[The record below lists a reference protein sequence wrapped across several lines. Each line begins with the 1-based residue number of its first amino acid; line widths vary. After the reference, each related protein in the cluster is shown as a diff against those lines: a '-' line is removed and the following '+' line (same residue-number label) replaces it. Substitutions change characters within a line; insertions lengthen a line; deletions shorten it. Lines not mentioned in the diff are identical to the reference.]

1 MKAVHLLVN
10 SVLPPD
16 LRNNDQT
23 YDIKSLNKILHAVA
37 FKHPDQFADVEK
49 KISDIGR
56 KASYYQGETITLN
69 DLTAPFDRTPY
80 FQEMEAAIKA
90 LPKNKDFE
98 SNRIAIMQKYNE
110 LIEKANAK
118 SSLEQRNNIAMSV
131 LSGARGKGAQLK
143 AMVATPGTFSDYKG
157 RVVPVFSKESF
168 AEGVRPAVFLAST
181 NGARASV
188 VSTKCLDYQSLVKMS
203 DLSEKRLCDIQP
215 GDMVLG
221 ADKEGYVF
229 PVKVLNVFDQGEKEC
244 YKYTFRY
251 SNSKISLNDVHVTCT
266 EDHKFLVISSREYN
280 RKRSLHSRGNGPAP
294 TWRDRHNKEI
304 HTASKFKR
312 ASRASDYNP
321 LLSQGG
327 LFGNKNEP
335 WARVLGLLIGD
346 GCLTGNHTHCT
357 LSCADPQLIEDITPE
372 LTALGQKIKKASGD
386 NFTWNITKADYNP
399 TQNNSIV
406 KGVQGFVAGS
416 LMDRNQMLKDYGL
429 LGHYAWE
436 KRFPTGWQSWDEES
450 MKNFIAGLFAAD
462 GSVFS
467 TLSGRKDRIQ
477 VSICFGMTSED
488 CLKDLHEA
496 LMYGFGI
503 SSRFENPTTK
513 GGFRSSTEE
522 RVHPLYALEIS
533 RAEDVIK
540 FCEVFSDYVPGIK
553 RAKLIEE
560 TSKIVI
566 KDHNPYAKV
575 MFLKKEYVGKVHCM
589 DIEVDHPDHL
599 FVLANGL
606 ITSNS
611 STAKGGDLAKQ
622 LASAAADLVVRKED
636 CGTENGIELSIDDKS
651 MRGRVL
657 AKDAYGIKAGTVI
670 GRNEL
675 DKLKKAG
682 ADSIVV
688 RSPQTCSVSN
698 GLCAHCVGRFY
709 NGSKMPKVGDSIG
722 LLASS
727 TVGEPVC
734 LVKGTEVRMADG
746 SVKKIEDIEPGEY
759 VLGSDMNGYCKPT
772 KVVNKFHNGPRNCY
786 RSYIKK
792 GYGFTSG
799 YITLDSTAEHKI
811 LGTVRSSSKPLNK
824 AELNISAIGTM
835 PKSKRT
841 IRMCQSITGSE
852 GGEVHEPMAMLLGML
867 VGDGSYKGTASGSAK
882 NAVHL
887 SCYDDEQVE
896 ILRKELEP
904 LGLLVKAY
912 TTPNEYRIVEADQYN
927 TANWTAV
934 PGITYSDRT
943 KIRNRVRA
951 KLIEEG
957 MWGQDCYTKTLP
969 KSIWSWDMDSVCKFV
984 GGLIATDGY
993 VTTRG
998 TIGYSSNNIELL
1010 KQIKDL
1016 LQFRLGVYSTNI
1028 SCKRKKKPDGTYYNP
1043 TYEFTINE
1051 ATNVQHF
1058 AEMIKIPGRKAA
1070 ILTAA
1075 AERKPNHKRRG
1086 LYKLEKQEWLG
1097 VQDTWDLEVDNDT
1110 HLFALANGLIV
1121 SNTQMA
1127 LSAKHT
1133 AGMSTGKKSYSGLGT
1148 IIQFTQSPEAFKDR
1162 GAVSELDGK
1171 VTSVEEAPQGGMFV
1185 TVGDKKHYVLPG
1197 HEVYVK
1203 PGDTVE
1209 AGDQLAE
1216 GLVDPEDIVRLKG
1229 LGEGKLYYAERLHQM
1244 LQDSGA
1250 GTDRRNTEVLARGAI
1265 RHIKITDPEG
1275 MGSYL
1280 PDDVVDYNAAQNT
1293 YKVPETAREVT
1304 PKEAVGKYLQKP
1316 YLHYT
1321 VGTRVTPTV
1330 AKKLAKNKYDSLLV
1344 DDIAPGFVP
1353 HMVRLRTA
1361 SHTNPD
1367 WMASLATSS
1376 IAKQLNEGATRGDDT
1391 NIISNPDFRPRL
1403 AVGENFGKNVST
1415 TGEF

>member
-80 FQEMEAAIKA
+80 FMEMEAAIKA

-188 VSTKCLDYQSLVKMS
+188 VSTKCLDYQSLVKMA
-203 DLSEKRLCDIQP
+203 DLSEKKLCDIQP

-221 ADKEGYVF
+221 ADKEGHVF

-251 SNSKISLNDVHVTCT
+251 SNSKIALNDVHVTCT
-266 EDHKFLVISSREYN
+266 EDHKFLTISSREYN

-304 HTASKFKR
+304 HPASKFKR

-321 LLSQGG
+321 LLPQGG

-335 WARVLGLLIGD
+335 WARILGLLIGD

-357 LSCADPQLIEDITPE
+357 LSCADHQLIEEITPE

-416 LMDRNQMLKDYGL
+416 LMDRNQMLRDYGL

-436 KRFPTGWQSWDEES
+436 KRFPSGWQSWDEES
-450 MKNFIAGLFAAD
+450 MKNLIAGLFAAD
-462 GSVFS
+462 GCVFS
-467 TLSGRKDRIQ
+467 TLMRRQNRTQ
-477 VSICFGMTSED
+477 VSVAFGMTSED
-488 CLKDLHEA
+488 CLKDLREA

-503 SSRFENPTTK
+503 SSRFEKPTTK

-522 RVHPLYALEIS
+522 RVHPLYTLEIS

-553 RAKLIEE
+553 RAKLVEE

-566 KDHNPYAKV
+566 KDHNPYAKA
-575 MFLKKEYVGKVHCM
+575 MFLEKEYAGKVHCM

-622 LASAAADLVVRKED
+622 LASSSADLVVRKED
-636 CGTENGIELSIDDKS
+636 CGTDNGIELPVDDKS

-682 ADSIVV
+682 ADSVVV
-688 RSPQTCSVSN
+688 RSPQTCSVPN

-727 TVGEPVC
+727 TVGEPITQMALCINELQPVS
-734 LVKGTEVRMADG
+734 MADG
-746 SVKKIEDIEPGEY
+746 SVKPIKDIKVGDMVLGADKAGHTFPVKVLNTYDQGIRKTRVYTIKLLETTEEVEVSCTKDHKFLNAYGDIVPVKELVESPFTSLCTDRGLGVIVSISPEEDTHCRDIE
-759 VLGSDMNGYCKPT
+759 VD
-772 KVVNKFHNGPRNCY
+772 H
-786 RSYIKK
+786 
-792 GYGFTSG
+792 
-799 YITLDSTAEHKI
+799 
-811 LGTVRSSSKPLNK
+811 
-824 AELNISAIGTM
+824 
-835 PKSKRT
+835 
-841 IRMCQSITGSE
+841 SE
-852 GGEVHEPMAMLLGML
+852 
-867 VGDGSYKGTASGSAK
+867 
-882 NAVHL
+882 
-887 SCYDDEQVE
+887 
-896 ILRKELEP
+896 
-904 LGLLVKAY
+904 
-912 TTPNEYRIVEADQYN
+912 
-927 TANWTAV
+927 
-934 PGITYSDRT
+934 
-943 KIRNRVRA
+943 
-951 KLIEEG
+951 
-957 MWGQDCYTKTLP
+957 
-969 KSIWSWDMDSVCKFV
+969 
-984 GGLIATDGY
+984 
-993 VTTRG
+993 
-998 TIGYSSNNIELL
+998 
-1010 KQIKDL
+1010 
-1016 LQFRLGVYSTNI
+1016 
-1028 SCKRKKKPDGTYYNP
+1028 
-1043 TYEFTINE
+1043 
-1051 ATNVQHF
+1051 
-1058 AEMIKIPGRKAA
+1058 
-1070 ILTAA
+1070 
-1075 AERKPNHKRRG
+1075 
-1086 LYKLEKQEWLG
+1086 
-1097 VQDTWDLEVDNDT
+1097 
-1110 HLFALANGLIV
+1110 HLFVLAGGIIT
-1121 SNTQMA
+1121 SN
-1127 LSAKHT
+1127 SAKHT

-1229 LGEGKLYYAERLHQM
+1229 LGEGQLYYAERLHQM

-1265 RHIKITDPEG
+1265 RHIKVTNPEG
-1275 MGSYL
+1275 LGSYL
-1280 PDDVVDYNAAQNT
+1280 PDDVVDYNAAQKT
-1293 YKVPETAREVT
+1293 YKIPDTAKEVS
-1304 PKEAVGKYLQKP
+1304 PKEAIGKYLQKP

-1321 VGTRVTPTV
+1321 IGTRVTPSV
-1330 AKKLAKNKYDSLLV
+1330 ARKLAKNKYNSLLV
-1344 DDIAPGFVP
+1344 DDSDPGFTP

-1403 AVGENFGKNVST
+1403 AVGENFGKNVGV

>member
-98 SNRIAIMQKYNE
+98 SNRIAIMQKYND

-188 VSTKCLDYQSLVKMS
+188 VSTKCLDYQSLVKMA
-203 DLSEKRLCDIQP
+203 DLSEKKLCDIKV
-215 GDMVLG
+215 GEMVLG
-221 ADKEGYVF
+221 ADKEGRVF

-251 SNSKISLNDVHVTCT
+251 SNSKIALNDVHVTCT

-321 LLSQGG
+321 LLPQGG

-335 WARVLGLLIGD
+335 WARILGLLIGD

-357 LSCADPQLIEDITPE
+357 LSCADPQLIEEITPE

-399 TQNNSIV
+399 THNNSIV

-416 LMDRNQMLKDYGL
+416 LMDRNQMLNDYGL

-436 KRFPTGWQSWDEES
+436 KRFPIGWQSWDEES
-450 MKNFIAGLFAAD
+450 MKNLIAGLFAAD
-462 GSVFS
+462 GCVFS
-467 TLSGRKDRIQ
+467 TLSGRKDRTQ
-477 VSICFGMTSED
+477 VGISFGMTSED
-488 CLKDLHEA
+488 CLKDLREA

-503 SSRFENPTTK
+503 SSRFEKPTNI

-522 RVHPLYALEIS
+522 RVHPLYTLEIS

-553 RAKLIEE
+553 RAKLVEE

-566 KDHNPYAKV
+566 KDHNPYAKA
-575 MFLKKEYVGKVHCM
+575 MFLEKEYAGKVHCM

-622 LASAAADLVVRKED
+622 LASSAADLVVRKED
-636 CGTENGIELSIDDKS
+636 CGTDNGIELPIDDKS

-657 AKDAYGIKAGTVI
+657 AKDAYGLKAGTVI

-682 ADSIVV
+682 ADSVVV
-688 RSPQTCSVSN
+688 RSPQTCSVPN

-727 TVGEPVC
+727 TVGEPITQMALCINELQPVS
-734 LVKGTEVRMADG
+734 MADG
-746 SVKKIEDIEPGEY
+746 SVKPIKDIKVGDMVLGADKEGNTFPVKVLNTYDQGIRKTRVYTIKLLETAEEVEVSCTKDHKFLNEYGDIVPVKELVESPSTSLCTDRGLGIIVSISPEEDTHCRDIE
-759 VLGSDMNGYCKPT
+759 VDHSD
-772 KVVNKFHNGPRNCY
+772 
-786 RSYIKK
+786 
-792 GYGFTSG
+792 
-799 YITLDSTAEHKI
+799 
-811 LGTVRSSSKPLNK
+811 
-824 AELNISAIGTM
+824 
-835 PKSKRT
+835 
-841 IRMCQSITGSE
+841 
-852 GGEVHEPMAMLLGML
+852 
-867 VGDGSYKGTASGSAK
+867 
-882 NAVHL
+882 
-887 SCYDDEQVE
+887 
-896 ILRKELEP
+896 
-904 LGLLVKAY
+904 
-912 TTPNEYRIVEADQYN
+912 
-927 TANWTAV
+927 
-934 PGITYSDRT
+934 
-943 KIRNRVRA
+943 
-951 KLIEEG
+951 
-957 MWGQDCYTKTLP
+957 
-969 KSIWSWDMDSVCKFV
+969 
-984 GGLIATDGY
+984 
-993 VTTRG
+993 
-998 TIGYSSNNIELL
+998 
-1010 KQIKDL
+1010 
-1016 LQFRLGVYSTNI
+1016 
-1028 SCKRKKKPDGTYYNP
+1028 
-1043 TYEFTINE
+1043 
-1051 ATNVQHF
+1051 
-1058 AEMIKIPGRKAA
+1058 
-1070 ILTAA
+1070 
-1075 AERKPNHKRRG
+1075 
-1086 LYKLEKQEWLG
+1086 
-1097 VQDTWDLEVDNDT
+1097 
-1110 HLFALANGLIV
+1110 HLFVLAGGIIT
-1121 SNTQMA
+1121 SN
-1127 LSAKHT
+1127 SAKHT

-1216 GLVDPEDIVRLKG
+1216 GLIDPEDIVRLKG

-1265 RHIKITDPEG
+1265 RHIKITDPDG

-1344 DDIAPGFVP
+1344 DDAAPGFEP

-1376 IAKQLNEGATRGDDT
+1376 IAKQLNESATRGDDT

-1403 AVGENFGKNVST
+1403 AVGENFGKNVET

>member
-98 SNRIAIMQKYNE
+98 SNRIAIMQKYND

-118 SSLEQRNNIAMSV
+118 YSLEQRNNIAMSV

-181 NGARASV
+181 NGARAAV
-188 VSTKCLDYQSLVKMS
+188 VS
-203 DLSEKRLCDIQP
+203 
-215 GDMVLG
+215 
-221 ADKEGYVF
+221 
-229 PVKVLNVFDQGEKEC
+229 
-244 YKYTFRY
+244 
-251 SNSKISLNDVHVTCT
+251 SKS
-266 EDHKFLVISSREYN
+266 
-280 RKRSLHSRGNGPAP
+280 A
-294 TWRDRHNKEI
+294 
-304 HTASKFKR
+304 
-312 ASRASDYNP
+312 
-321 LLSQGG
+321 
-327 LFGNKNEP
+327 
-335 WARVLGLLIGD
+335 
-346 GCLTGNHTHCT
+346 
-357 LSCADPQLIEDITPE
+357 
-372 LTALGQKIKKASGD
+372 
-386 NFTWNITKADYNP
+386 
-399 TQNNSIV
+399 
-406 KGVQGFVAGS
+406 
-416 LMDRNQMLKDYGL
+416 
-429 LGHYAWE
+429 
-436 KRFPTGWQSWDEES
+436 
-450 MKNFIAGLFAAD
+450 
-462 GSVFS
+462 
-467 TLSGRKDRIQ
+467 
-477 VSICFGMTSED
+477 
-488 CLKDLHEA
+488 
-496 LMYGFGI
+496 
-503 SSRFENPTTK
+503 
-513 GGFRSSTEE
+513 
-522 RVHPLYALEIS
+522 
-533 RAEDVIK
+533 
-540 FCEVFSDYVPGIK
+540 
-553 RAKLIEE
+553 
-560 TSKIVI
+560 
-566 KDHNPYAKV
+566 
-575 MFLKKEYVGKVHCM
+575 
-589 DIEVDHPDHL
+589 
-599 FVLANGL
+599 
-606 ITSNS
+606 
-611 STAKGGDLAKQ
+611 TAKGGDLAKQ
-622 LASAAADLVVRKED
+622 LASSAADLVVRKED
-636 CGTENGIELSIDDKS
+636 CGTENGIELSVDDKS

-682 ADSIVV
+682 ADSVVV
-688 RSPQTCSVSN
+688 RSPQTCSVPN
-698 GLCAHCVGRFY
+698 GLCAYCVGRFY
-709 NGSKMPKVGDSIG
+709 NGSKMPKVGDTIG
-722 LLASS
+722 LLATS
-727 TVGEPVC
+727 TVGEPLC

-772 KVVNKFHNGPRNCY
+772 RVVNKFHNGPRNCY

-792 GYGFTSG
+792 GYGSTSG

-811 LGTVRSSSKPLNK
+811 LGTVRNRSIQLHS

-835 PKSKRT
+835 PESKYT
-841 IRMCQSITGSE
+841 VRMCQSITGSE
-852 GGEVHEPMAMLLGML
+852 GGNVHEPMAMLLGML

-887 SCYDDEQVE
+887 SCYDDEQTE
-896 ILRKELEP
+896 ALRKELEP
-904 LGLLVKAY
+904 LGLLVKSY
-912 TTPNEYRIVEADQYN
+912 TVPNEYRIIEADQYN
-927 TANWTAV
+927 TANWTSI
-934 PGITYSDRT
+934 PGITHSNST

-969 KSIWSWDMDSVCKFV
+969 KSIWSWDMDSVCRFV

-993 VTTRG
+993 VTARG

-1010 KQIKDL
+1010 KQIKAL

-1028 SCKRKKKPDGTYYNP
+1028 TCRRKKKQDGTYYNP

-1051 ATNVQHF
+1051 ATNVMHF
-1058 AEMIKIPGRKAA
+1058 AEMVKIPGRKAA

-1075 AERKPNHKRRG
+1075 ARKSNYKRRG

-1127 LSAKHT
+1127 LCLYEHTLVRMADGSTKCIKDIVPGEYVLGSDVEANTFPVKVVNLYDQGLQEVQDYTFGKGQTKYRATITATKNHKVLLNKRTSSKYNKDKYGCSWGAEPYKLSVTRLADINKNTHAVYSKSVEGFDGVVVAPVLAYMVGMFIGDGIRYEKGSTPKVSCADNTLVDEVNNEAEAIGMKLIKRKRGHDWAFTRNTTIGNNPFSALLCELGLDSKYCYEKELPEAIWRWDDGALANLIAGYFDADGSIYKLSSGHYGINFTSTSKALIEQLKSILEFRFAIHSTPIHTESALRKGSNHLRSSININRADLVKRFADIIGKYSKGKKRIKLTELDFTGLQDRNPSGYTFGKFISVSASRLEHCFDIEVDHPDHLFVLANGLIVSNSAKHT
-1133 AGMSTGKKSYSGLGT
+1133 AGMSAGKKSYSGLGT

-1162 GAVSELDGK
+1162 GAVSEIDGK

-1185 TVGDKKHYVLPG
+1185 TVEDKKHYVLPG

-1229 LGEGKLYYAERLHQM
+1229 LGEGQLYYAERLHQM

-1265 RHIKITDPEG
+1265 RHIKVTNPDG
-1275 MGSYL
+1275 LGSYL
-1280 PDDVVDYNAAQNT
+1280 PDDVVDYNAAQKT
-1293 YKVPETAREVT
+1293 YKVPDTAKEMS
-1304 PKEAVGKYLQKP
+1304 PKEAIGKYLQKP

-1321 VGTRVTPTV
+1321 IGTRVTPSV
-1330 AKKLAKNKYDSLLV
+1330 ARKLAKNKYNSLLV
-1344 DDIAPGFVP
+1344 DDSDPGFTP

-1403 AVGENFGKNVST
+1403 AVGENFGKNVGV

>member
-80 FQEMEAAIKA
+80 FMEMEAAIKA

-188 VSTKCLDYQSLVKMS
+188 VSTKCLDYQSLVKMA
-203 DLSEKRLCDIQP
+203 DLSEKKLCDIQP

-221 ADKEGYVF
+221 ADKEGKVF

-251 SNSKISLNDVHVTCT
+251 SNSKIALNDVHVTCT

-321 LLSQGG
+321 LLPQGG
-327 LFGNKNEP
+327 LFGTKNEP
-335 WARVLGLLIGD
+335 WARILGLLIGD

-357 LSCADPQLIEDITPE
+357 LSCADPQLIEEITHE

-399 TQNNSIV
+399 THNNSIV

-416 LMDRNQMLKDYGL
+416 LMDRNQMLKDYDL

-450 MKNFIAGLFAAD
+450 MKNLIAGLFAAD
-462 GSVFS
+462 GCVFS
-467 TLSGRKDRIQ
+467 TLTHRQNRTQ
-477 VSICFGMTSED
+477 VSIAFGMTSED

-503 SSRFENPTTK
+503 SSRFEKPTTK

-522 RVHPLYALEIS
+522 RVRPLYTLEIS

-553 RAKLIEE
+553 RAKLVEE

-566 KDHNPYAKV
+566 KDHNPYAKA
-575 MFLKKEYVGKVHCM
+575 MFLEKEYAGKVHCM

-622 LASAAADLVVRKED
+622 LASSSADLVVRKED
-636 CGTENGIELSIDDKS
+636 CGTDNGIELPVDDKS

-657 AKDAYGIKAGTVI
+657 AKDAYGLKAGTVI

-688 RSPQTCSVSN
+688 RSPQTCSVPN

-727 TVGEPVC
+727 TVGEPITQMALCINELQPVS
-734 LVKGTEVRMADG
+734 MADG
-746 SVKKIEDIEPGEY
+746 SVKPIKDIKVGDMVLGADKAGHTFPVKVLNTYDQGIRKTRVYTIKLLETTEEVEVSCTKDHKFLNEYGDIVPVKELVESPSTSLCTDRGLGVIVSISQEEDTHCRDIE
-759 VLGSDMNGYCKPT
+759 VDHSD
-772 KVVNKFHNGPRNCY
+772 
-786 RSYIKK
+786 
-792 GYGFTSG
+792 
-799 YITLDSTAEHKI
+799 
-811 LGTVRSSSKPLNK
+811 
-824 AELNISAIGTM
+824 
-835 PKSKRT
+835 
-841 IRMCQSITGSE
+841 
-852 GGEVHEPMAMLLGML
+852 
-867 VGDGSYKGTASGSAK
+867 
-882 NAVHL
+882 
-887 SCYDDEQVE
+887 
-896 ILRKELEP
+896 
-904 LGLLVKAY
+904 
-912 TTPNEYRIVEADQYN
+912 
-927 TANWTAV
+927 
-934 PGITYSDRT
+934 
-943 KIRNRVRA
+943 
-951 KLIEEG
+951 
-957 MWGQDCYTKTLP
+957 
-969 KSIWSWDMDSVCKFV
+969 
-984 GGLIATDGY
+984 
-993 VTTRG
+993 
-998 TIGYSSNNIELL
+998 
-1010 KQIKDL
+1010 
-1016 LQFRLGVYSTNI
+1016 
-1028 SCKRKKKPDGTYYNP
+1028 
-1043 TYEFTINE
+1043 
-1051 ATNVQHF
+1051 
-1058 AEMIKIPGRKAA
+1058 
-1070 ILTAA
+1070 
-1075 AERKPNHKRRG
+1075 
-1086 LYKLEKQEWLG
+1086 
-1097 VQDTWDLEVDNDT
+1097 
-1110 HLFALANGLIV
+1110 HLFVLAGGIIT
-1121 SNTQMA
+1121 SN
-1127 LSAKHT
+1127 SAKHT

-1229 LGEGKLYYAERLHQM
+1229 LGEGQLYYAERLHQM

-1265 RHIKITDPEG
+1265 RHIKVTNPEG
-1275 MGSYL
+1275 LGSYL
-1280 PDDVVDYNAAQNT
+1280 PDDVVDYNAAQKT
-1293 YKVPETAREVT
+1293 YKIPDTAKEMS
-1304 PKEAVGKYLQKP
+1304 PKEAIGKYLQKP

-1321 VGTRVTPTV
+1321 IGTRVTPSV
-1330 AKKLAKNKYDSLLV
+1330 ARKLAKNKYNSLLV
-1344 DDIAPGFVP
+1344 DDSDPGFTP

-1403 AVGENFGKNVST
+1403 AVGENFGKNVGV

>member
-98 SNRIAIMQKYNE
+98 SNRIAIMQKYND

-188 VSTKCLDYQSLVKMS
+188 VSTK
-203 DLSEKRLCDIQP
+203 
-215 GDMVLG
+215 
-221 ADKEGYVF
+221 
-229 PVKVLNVFDQGEKEC
+229 
-244 YKYTFRY
+244 
-251 SNSKISLNDVHVTCT
+251 
-266 EDHKFLVISSREYN
+266 
-280 RKRSLHSRGNGPAP
+280 
-294 TWRDRHNKEI
+294 
-304 HTASKFKR
+304 
-312 ASRASDYNP
+312 
-321 LLSQGG
+321 
-327 LFGNKNEP
+327 
-335 WARVLGLLIGD
+335 
-346 GCLTGNHTHCT
+346 
-357 LSCADPQLIEDITPE
+357 
-372 LTALGQKIKKASGD
+372 
-386 NFTWNITKADYNP
+386 
-399 TQNNSIV
+399 
-406 KGVQGFVAGS
+406 
-416 LMDRNQMLKDYGL
+416 
-429 LGHYAWE
+429 
-436 KRFPTGWQSWDEES
+436 
-450 MKNFIAGLFAAD
+450 
-462 GSVFS
+462 
-467 TLSGRKDRIQ
+467 
-477 VSICFGMTSED
+477 
-488 CLKDLHEA
+488 
-496 LMYGFGI
+496 
-503 SSRFENPTTK
+503 
-513 GGFRSSTEE
+513 
-522 RVHPLYALEIS
+522 
-533 RAEDVIK
+533 
-540 FCEVFSDYVPGIK
+540 
-553 RAKLIEE
+553 
-560 TSKIVI
+560 
-566 KDHNPYAKV
+566 
-575 MFLKKEYVGKVHCM
+575 
-589 DIEVDHPDHL
+589 
-599 FVLANGL
+599 
-606 ITSNS
+606 S

-622 LASAAADLVVRKED
+622 LASSSADLVVRKED
-636 CGTENGIELSIDDKS
+636 CGTANGIELPIDDAS

-657 AKDAYGIKAGTVI
+657 AKDAYGLKAGTVI
-670 GRNEL
+670 GRTEL

-682 ADSIVV
+682 VDSIVV

-727 TVGEPVC
+727 TVGEP
-734 LVKGTEVRMADG
+734 
-746 SVKKIEDIEPGEY
+746 I
-759 VLGSDMNGYCKPT
+759 
-772 KVVNKFHNGPRNCY
+772 
-786 RSYIKK
+786 
-792 GYGFTSG
+792 
-799 YITLDSTAEHKI
+799 
-811 LGTVRSSSKPLNK
+811 
-824 AELNISAIGTM
+824 
-835 PKSKRT
+835 
-841 IRMCQSITGSE
+841 
-852 GGEVHEPMAMLLGML
+852 
-867 VGDGSYKGTASGSAK
+867 
-882 NAVHL
+882 
-887 SCYDDEQVE
+887 
-896 ILRKELEP
+896 
-904 LGLLVKAY
+904 
-912 TTPNEYRIVEADQYN
+912 
-927 TANWTAV
+927 
-934 PGITYSDRT
+934 
-943 KIRNRVRA
+943 
-951 KLIEEG
+951 
-957 MWGQDCYTKTLP
+957 
-969 KSIWSWDMDSVCKFV
+969 
-984 GGLIATDGY
+984 
-993 VTTRG
+993 
-998 TIGYSSNNIELL
+998 
-1010 KQIKDL
+1010 
-1016 LQFRLGVYSTNI
+1016 
-1028 SCKRKKKPDGTYYNP
+1028 
-1043 TYEFTINE
+1043 
-1051 ATNVQHF
+1051 
-1058 AEMIKIPGRKAA
+1058 
-1070 ILTAA
+1070 
-1075 AERKPNHKRRG
+1075 
-1086 LYKLEKQEWLG
+1086 
-1097 VQDTWDLEVDNDT
+1097 
-1110 HLFALANGLIV
+1110 
-1121 SNTQMA
+1121 TQMA

-1280 PDDVVDYNAAQNT
+1280 PDDVIDYNAAQST
-1293 YKVPETAREVT
+1293 YKAPETAKEVT

-1321 VGTRVTPTV
+1321 VGTRVTPSV

-1344 DDIAPGFVP
+1344 DDAAPGFEP

>member
-98 SNRIAIMQKYNE
+98 SNRIAIMQKYND

-188 VSTKCLDYQSLVKMS
+188 VSTKCLDYQSLVKMA
-203 DLSEKRLCDIQP
+203 DLSEKKLCDIQP

-221 ADKEGYVF
+221 ADKEGKVF

-251 SNSKISLNDVHVTCT
+251 SNSKIALNDVHVTCT

-321 LLSQGG
+321 LLPQGG

-335 WARVLGLLIGD
+335 WARILGLLIGG

-357 LSCADPQLIEDITPE
+357 LSCADPQLIEEITPE
-372 LTALGQKIKKASGD
+372 LTVLGQKIKKASGD

-406 KGVQGFVAGS
+406 KGVQGFVEGS
-416 LMDRNQMLKDYGL
+416 LMDRNQMLKDYDL

-450 MKNFIAGLFAAD
+450 MKNLIAGLFAAD
-462 GSVFS
+462 GCVFS
-467 TLSGRKDRIQ
+467 NVMPHRTQ
-477 VSICFGMTSED
+477 VSVAFGMTSED

-503 SSRFENPTTK
+503 SSRFEKPTTK

-522 RVHPLYALEIS
+522 RVHPLYTLEIS

-553 RAKLIEE
+553 RDKLVEE

-566 KDHNPYAKV
+566 KDHNPYAKA
-575 MFLKKEYVGKVHCM
+575 MFLEKEYAGKVHCM

-622 LASAAADLVVRKED
+622 LASSSADLVVRKED
-636 CGTENGIELSIDDKS
+636 CGTDNGIELSIDDKS

-657 AKDAYGIKAGTVI
+657 AKDAYGLKAGTFI

-682 ADSIVV
+682 AESVVV

-709 NGSKMPKVGDSIG
+709 NGSKLPKVGDSIG

-727 TVGEPVC
+727 TVGEP
-734 LVKGTEVRMADG
+734 
-746 SVKKIEDIEPGEY
+746 I
-759 VLGSDMNGYCKPT
+759 
-772 KVVNKFHNGPRNCY
+772 
-786 RSYIKK
+786 
-792 GYGFTSG
+792 
-799 YITLDSTAEHKI
+799 
-811 LGTVRSSSKPLNK
+811 
-824 AELNISAIGTM
+824 
-835 PKSKRT
+835 
-841 IRMCQSITGSE
+841 
-852 GGEVHEPMAMLLGML
+852 
-867 VGDGSYKGTASGSAK
+867 
-882 NAVHL
+882 
-887 SCYDDEQVE
+887 
-896 ILRKELEP
+896 
-904 LGLLVKAY
+904 
-912 TTPNEYRIVEADQYN
+912 
-927 TANWTAV
+927 
-934 PGITYSDRT
+934 
-943 KIRNRVRA
+943 
-951 KLIEEG
+951 
-957 MWGQDCYTKTLP
+957 
-969 KSIWSWDMDSVCKFV
+969 
-984 GGLIATDGY
+984 
-993 VTTRG
+993 
-998 TIGYSSNNIELL
+998 
-1010 KQIKDL
+1010 
-1016 LQFRLGVYSTNI
+1016 
-1028 SCKRKKKPDGTYYNP
+1028 
-1043 TYEFTINE
+1043 
-1051 ATNVQHF
+1051 
-1058 AEMIKIPGRKAA
+1058 
-1070 ILTAA
+1070 
-1075 AERKPNHKRRG
+1075 
-1086 LYKLEKQEWLG
+1086 
-1097 VQDTWDLEVDNDT
+1097 
-1110 HLFALANGLIV
+1110 
-1121 SNTQMA
+1121 TQMA

-1229 LGEGKLYYAERLHQM
+1229 LGDGKLYYAERLHQM

-1265 RHIKITDPEG
+1265 RHIKITDPDG

-1280 PDDVVDYNAAQNT
+1280 PDDVIDYNAAQNT

-1344 DDIAPGFVP
+1344 DDAAPGFEP

-1376 IAKQLNEGATRGDDT
+1376 IAKQLNESATRGDDT

-1403 AVGENFGKNVST
+1403 AVGENFGKNVEV

>member
-98 SNRIAIMQKYNE
+98 SNRIAIMQKYND

-188 VSTKCLDYQSLVKMS
+188 VSTK
-203 DLSEKRLCDIQP
+203 
-215 GDMVLG
+215 
-221 ADKEGYVF
+221 
-229 PVKVLNVFDQGEKEC
+229 
-244 YKYTFRY
+244 
-251 SNSKISLNDVHVTCT
+251 
-266 EDHKFLVISSREYN
+266 
-280 RKRSLHSRGNGPAP
+280 
-294 TWRDRHNKEI
+294 
-304 HTASKFKR
+304 
-312 ASRASDYNP
+312 
-321 LLSQGG
+321 
-327 LFGNKNEP
+327 
-335 WARVLGLLIGD
+335 
-346 GCLTGNHTHCT
+346 
-357 LSCADPQLIEDITPE
+357 
-372 LTALGQKIKKASGD
+372 
-386 NFTWNITKADYNP
+386 
-399 TQNNSIV
+399 
-406 KGVQGFVAGS
+406 
-416 LMDRNQMLKDYGL
+416 
-429 LGHYAWE
+429 
-436 KRFPTGWQSWDEES
+436 
-450 MKNFIAGLFAAD
+450 
-462 GSVFS
+462 
-467 TLSGRKDRIQ
+467 
-477 VSICFGMTSED
+477 
-488 CLKDLHEA
+488 
-496 LMYGFGI
+496 
-503 SSRFENPTTK
+503 
-513 GGFRSSTEE
+513 
-522 RVHPLYALEIS
+522 
-533 RAEDVIK
+533 
-540 FCEVFSDYVPGIK
+540 
-553 RAKLIEE
+553 
-560 TSKIVI
+560 
-566 KDHNPYAKV
+566 
-575 MFLKKEYVGKVHCM
+575 
-589 DIEVDHPDHL
+589 
-599 FVLANGL
+599 
-606 ITSNS
+606 S

-622 LASAAADLVVRKED
+622 LASSSADLVVRKED
-636 CGTENGIELSIDDKS
+636 CGTANGIELPVDDAS

-657 AKDAYGIKAGTVI
+657 AKDAYGLKAGTVI
-670 GRNEL
+670 GRTEL

-688 RSPQTCSVSN
+688 RSPQTCGVSN

-727 TVGEPVC
+727 TVGEP
-734 LVKGTEVRMADG
+734 
-746 SVKKIEDIEPGEY
+746 I
-759 VLGSDMNGYCKPT
+759 
-772 KVVNKFHNGPRNCY
+772 
-786 RSYIKK
+786 
-792 GYGFTSG
+792 
-799 YITLDSTAEHKI
+799 
-811 LGTVRSSSKPLNK
+811 
-824 AELNISAIGTM
+824 
-835 PKSKRT
+835 
-841 IRMCQSITGSE
+841 
-852 GGEVHEPMAMLLGML
+852 
-867 VGDGSYKGTASGSAK
+867 
-882 NAVHL
+882 
-887 SCYDDEQVE
+887 
-896 ILRKELEP
+896 
-904 LGLLVKAY
+904 
-912 TTPNEYRIVEADQYN
+912 
-927 TANWTAV
+927 
-934 PGITYSDRT
+934 
-943 KIRNRVRA
+943 
-951 KLIEEG
+951 
-957 MWGQDCYTKTLP
+957 
-969 KSIWSWDMDSVCKFV
+969 
-984 GGLIATDGY
+984 
-993 VTTRG
+993 
-998 TIGYSSNNIELL
+998 
-1010 KQIKDL
+1010 
-1016 LQFRLGVYSTNI
+1016 
-1028 SCKRKKKPDGTYYNP
+1028 
-1043 TYEFTINE
+1043 
-1051 ATNVQHF
+1051 
-1058 AEMIKIPGRKAA
+1058 
-1070 ILTAA
+1070 
-1075 AERKPNHKRRG
+1075 
-1086 LYKLEKQEWLG
+1086 
-1097 VQDTWDLEVDNDT
+1097 
-1110 HLFALANGLIV
+1110 
-1121 SNTQMA
+1121 TQMA

-1280 PDDVVDYNAAQNT
+1280 PDDVIDYNAAQST
-1293 YKVPETAREVT
+1293 YKAPETAKEVT

-1321 VGTRVTPTV
+1321 VGTRVTPSV

-1344 DDIAPGFVP
+1344 DDTAPGFEP

>member
-98 SNRIAIMQKYNE
+98 SNRIAIMQKYND

-188 VSTKCLDYQSLVKMS
+188 VSTK
-203 DLSEKRLCDIQP
+203 
-215 GDMVLG
+215 
-221 ADKEGYVF
+221 
-229 PVKVLNVFDQGEKEC
+229 
-244 YKYTFRY
+244 
-251 SNSKISLNDVHVTCT
+251 
-266 EDHKFLVISSREYN
+266 
-280 RKRSLHSRGNGPAP
+280 
-294 TWRDRHNKEI
+294 
-304 HTASKFKR
+304 
-312 ASRASDYNP
+312 
-321 LLSQGG
+321 
-327 LFGNKNEP
+327 
-335 WARVLGLLIGD
+335 
-346 GCLTGNHTHCT
+346 
-357 LSCADPQLIEDITPE
+357 
-372 LTALGQKIKKASGD
+372 
-386 NFTWNITKADYNP
+386 
-399 TQNNSIV
+399 
-406 KGVQGFVAGS
+406 
-416 LMDRNQMLKDYGL
+416 
-429 LGHYAWE
+429 
-436 KRFPTGWQSWDEES
+436 
-450 MKNFIAGLFAAD
+450 
-462 GSVFS
+462 
-467 TLSGRKDRIQ
+467 
-477 VSICFGMTSED
+477 
-488 CLKDLHEA
+488 
-496 LMYGFGI
+496 
-503 SSRFENPTTK
+503 
-513 GGFRSSTEE
+513 
-522 RVHPLYALEIS
+522 
-533 RAEDVIK
+533 
-540 FCEVFSDYVPGIK
+540 
-553 RAKLIEE
+553 
-560 TSKIVI
+560 
-566 KDHNPYAKV
+566 
-575 MFLKKEYVGKVHCM
+575 
-589 DIEVDHPDHL
+589 
-599 FVLANGL
+599 
-606 ITSNS
+606 S

-622 LASAAADLVVRKED
+622 LASSSADLVVRKED
-636 CGTENGIELSIDDKS
+636 CGTENGIELPVDDKS

-657 AKDAYGIKAGTVI
+657 AKDAYGLKAGTVI

-682 ADSIVV
+682 ADSVVV
-688 RSPQTCSVSN
+688 RSPQTCSVPN

-727 TVGEPVC
+727 TVGEPITQMALC
-734 LVKGTEVRMADG
+734 LSEHTLVRMADG
-746 SVKKIEDIEPGEY
+746 STKCIKDIVPGEY
-759 VLGSDMNGYCKPT
+759 VLGADVKANTFPV
-772 KVVNKFHNGPRNCY
+772 KVVNLYDQGLQEVQDYTFGKGQTKYRATVTATKNHKVLLNKRTSSKYNKDKYGCSWGADPYKLSVIRLADINKNTHAVYSKSVEGFDGAAVTPVLAYMVGMFIGDGIRYEKGSTPKVSCADNTLVDAVNNEASVIGMKLIKRKRGHDWAFTRNTTVGNNPFAALLCELGLDSKYCY
-786 RSYIKK
+786 EKELPEAIWHWDDEALANLIA
-792 GYGFTSG
+792 GYFDADGSIYKLSSGNYGINFTSTSKAL
-799 YITLDSTAEHKI
+799 IEQLKSILEFRFAIHSTPVYTEPALRKGSNY
-811 LGTVRSSSKPLNK
+811 LRSSI
-824 AELNISAIGTM
+824 NINRA
-835 PKSKRT
+835 
-841 IRMCQSITGSE
+841 
-852 GGEVHEPMAMLLGML
+852 
-867 VGDGSYKGTASGSAK
+867 D
-882 NAVHL
+882 
-887 SCYDDEQVE
+887 
-896 ILRKELEP
+896 
-904 LGLLVKAY
+904 LVKRFADIIGKYSKGKKCVKLTELDFTGLQDRNPSGY
-912 TTPNEYRIVEADQYN
+912 TFGKFI
-927 TANWTAV
+927 
-934 PGITYSDRT
+934 
-943 KIRNRVRA
+943 
-951 KLIEEG
+951 
-957 MWGQDCYTKTLP
+957 
-969 KSIWSWDMDSVCKFV
+969 SVS
-984 GGLIATDGY
+984 AP
-993 VTTRG
+993 
-998 TIGYSSNNIELL
+998 
-1010 KQIKDL
+1010 
-1016 LQFRLGVYSTNI
+1016 RLEHCFDI
-1028 SCKRKKKPDGTYYNP
+1028 
-1043 TYEFTINE
+1043 
-1051 ATNVQHF
+1051 
-1058 AEMIKIPGRKAA
+1058 
-1070 ILTAA
+1070 
-1075 AERKPNHKRRG
+1075 
-1086 LYKLEKQEWLG
+1086 
-1097 VQDTWDLEVDNDT
+1097 EVDHPD
-1110 HLFALANGLIV
+1110 HLFVLANGLIV
-1121 SNTQMA
+1121 SN
-1127 LSAKHT
+1127 SAKHT

-1265 RHIKITDPEG
+1265 RHIKITDPDG

-1344 DDIAPGFVP
+1344 DDAAPGFEP

-1376 IAKQLNEGATRGDDT
+1376 ISKQLNESATRGDDT
-1391 NIISNPDFRPRL
+1391 NVISNPDFRPRL
-1403 AVGENFGKNVST
+1403 AVGENFGKNVTT